1 MIFYRLKTTLRNH
14 SPSPAKL
21 ASVISLALILLSWP
35 LPIFFN
41 GMQMQFFGIP
51 FIYFYIILVSPLLIL
66 FITSWAVNFAD
77 KLDRNQ
83 LETENE

>member
-1 MIFYRLKTTLRNH
+1 MIFFRLKTILRNR

-21 ASVISLALILLSWP
+21 AALISLALIVLSWP

-41 GMQMQFFGIP
+41 DMQMQFFGIP
-51 FIYFYIILVSPLLIL
+51 FIYFYIIIISPLIIL
-66 FITSWAVNFAD
+66 FIISWAVSFAD
-77 KLDRNQ
+77 RLDKKQ